1 MLNFIPLIQHSL
13 IYGVILGGSV
23 CALFLLGA
31 YFNPEVMFRGY
42 PPDIKA
48 KYGQISE
55 KGQRHQKLLGI
66 AVAIVMFGS
75 LIAAIVQLPQVIGG
89 EPGFM
94 AAFMCATIMM
104 LTLNIIDLVINDWL
118 IFVILHPRFVVL
130 PGTEGLAG
138 YSDYGF
144 HFQQF
149 LKGAF
154 GSLISGFVIA
164 GMVTFISAV
173 TA

>member
-1 MLNFIPLIQHSL
+1 MFNFTPLIQHSL

-55 KGQRHQKLLGI
+55 RSQRHQKLLVI
-66 AVAIVMFGS
+66 PVAIATFGS
-75 LIAAIVQLPQVIGG
+75 LIIAILQLPQVVGG

-94 AAFMCATIMM
+94 AVFICVTIMM
-104 LTLNIIDLVINDWL
+104 LTLSVIDLVINDWL
-118 IFVILHPRFVVL
+118 IFVIIQPRFVIL

-149 LKGAF
+149 LKAAF
-154 GSLISGFVIA
+154 GSLISGLVIA
-164 GMVTFISAV
+164 GIVTLIYAV
-173 TA
+173 AA